1 MRLQNQYCDEE
12 TGLHYNFFRY
22 YDPQLGRF
30 VSQDPIG
37 LAGGLNAYRFAPN
50 AQAWVDP
57 LGLDTYR
64 INRDLAIIGNSAR
77 KSTNPI
83 THTFTAITDNT
94 GKVVTTY
101 SWGNEANLRGWNVN
115 QALDLKTAQEA
126 IDKGWASRQGG
137 RDLDPFVHKAF
148 NELNKPENE
157 HANYIV
163 TNNCKTETS
172 KLINRAKELQRQS
185 MAPSNK
191 RQRVLFWK
199 FK

>member
-1 MRLQNQYCDEE
+1 MIRYRDGLSVRTRLVW
-12 TGLHYNFFRY
+12 R
-22 YDPQLGRF
+22 
-30 VSQDPIG
+30 
-37 LAGGLNAYRFAPN
+37 GGLNAYRFAPN
-50 AQAWVDP
+50 VQGWVDP
-57 LGLDTYR
+57 LGLETYR
-64 INRDLAIIGNSAR
+64 INRDLALRGNSAR
-77 KSTNPI
+77 KSTNLI

-126 IDKGWASRQGG
+126 IDKRWASRQGG

-163 TNNCKTETS
+163 INNCKTETS

-185 MAPSNK
+185 IAPSNK
-191 RQRVLFWK
+191 RHRVLFWK